1 MEKKDRLINDK
12 ISDLLLELP
21 QQFEVDGRSFS
32 LYPVTLGKTYL
43 LSPLYEQLDLNPD
56 ISNIDPTLEM
66 LRSVQNHK
74 ETVCKIIAYHT
85 LNKREDIGDASK
97 VLEIADF
104 LGEHTTLEELT
115 KLLVLAMGQND
126 LKEMQDYLGITRE
139 HKLIEKCNR
148 AKKKGSSL
156 DFCGKSVF
164 GSLIIPACEKLNL
177 TPMQVIW
184 GISYKLLQMLMSDA
198 IVTIYLSEDERKKVH
213 IPNDRSRINA
223 DTKEGMEQIMRM
235 NWN

>member
-1 MEKKDRLINDK
+1 MEEKDRIINDK
-12 ISDLLLELP
+12 IAELLLEMP
-21 QQFEVDGRSFS
+21 QQFEVEGRTFS

-56 ISNIDPTLEM
+56 ISRIDPTLEM
-66 LRSVQNHK
+66 MRSVQNHK
-74 ETVCKIIAYHT
+74 DAVCKIIAYHT
-85 LNKREDIGDASK
+85 LNKREDIGNTTK
-97 VLEIADF
+97 VMEIADF
-104 LGEHTTLEELT
+104 LGQNATLQDLT
-115 KLLVLAMGQND
+115 KILIVAMGQND

-139 HKLIEKCNR
+139 HQLIDKCNR
-148 AKKKGSSL
+148 VKEKGSSL
-156 DFCGKSVF
+156 DFCGKSIF

-198 IVTIYLSEDERKKVH
+198 IVSVYLSEKERRKVH
-213 IPNDRSRINA
+213 IPSDRTRINA
-223 DTKEGMEQIMRM
+223 DSKEGMEQIKRM